1 MPALSLLPR
10 PLRMP
15 GALVRAVTYTRWLHL
30 LIGSLPAVVCSF
42 VYPGW
47 IGLLEPGLLW
57 VLVLPLPL
65 LWCAAIL
72 PDARLAEGLQA
83 RLMLRPGPHAR
94 HSPEGAGT
102 TVHDGLSA
110 APSASWNDRA
120 RTALWLTFRHQ
131 LGFAV
136 AWSSVVLTT
145 AVVDLLV
152 TASSGAPQT
161 ELGPFLPSEPGQC
174 LLLAAAAFTTLVC
187 VVVLPGRV
195 ALAAARLLLGPSPTE
210 LLAAAEE
217 RTEAMLERS
226 RLAGELHDSIGH
238 ALTLSVVQAGAARAA
253 GSPEFTERALSAIES
268 SGREAL
274 EDLERV
280 LRLLREDAPRPASR
294 PGVED
299 AGRLLASARAAG
311 AQVTERIRGP
321 LGDLPGPVSR
331 EGYRILQEALTNV
344 LRHAGPVPVA
354 VSLEAGGG
362 GLELE
367 VRNPLPESSTSAAGR
382 AGGRGLRG
390 IRERA
395 ELLGGRAETGPA
407 GDEWRVRAVLPQA
420 PPGGGLRERGRRL
433 PESVASSPD
442 GARSTGGTA

>member
-1 MPALSLLPR
+1 MLPR
-10 PLRMP
+10 PLRLP

-30 LIGSLPAVVCSF
+30 LVGSLPAVMCTF
-42 VYPGW
+42 VFPGW
-47 IGLLEPGLLW
+47 NGLLQLGLVW

-65 LWCAAIL
+65 LWCAAIV

-83 RLMLRPGPHAR
+83 QLMLLPGRHAR
-94 HSPEGAGT
+94 RRPEGADAAD
-102 TVHDGLSA
+102 HDGLAA
-110 APSASWNDRA
+110 APSASWSDRA
-120 RTALWLTFRHQ
+120 RTAVWLTFRHQ
-131 LGFAV
+131 LGFTV

-145 AVVDLLV
+145 AIVDLLV

-161 ELGPFLPSEPGQC
+161 ELGPYLPSEPWPC
-174 LLLAAAAFTTLVC
+174 VLLAAAAFAALVC
-187 VVVLPGRV
+187 VVVIPGRV
-195 ALAAARLLLGPSPTE
+195 ALAGARRLLGPSPTE

-344 LRHAGPVPVA
+344 LRHAGPVPVT
-354 VSLEAGGG
+354 VSLEAGGD

-367 VRNPLPESSTSAAGR
+367 VRSPLPGSPPSAAGR
-382 AGGRGLRG
+382 RGGSGRAG
-390 IRERA
+390 
-395 ELLGGRAETGPA
+395 LLGGRAETGPD
-407 GDEWRVRAVLPQA
+407 GGEWRVRVVLPQA
-420 PPGGGLRERGRRL
+420 PPGGGRRERRRR
-433 PESVASSPD
+433 PTGSAVPATPD
-442 GARSTGGTA
+442 GARSSRGTA